1 MWADELTHDRFWCP
15 IDVGVE
21 LFAHRYRERP
31 PRRGGVP
38 GRFQEGNYLNMA
50 ASLGAPFGAVLTNAD
65 APFCI
70 QAVLELNFA
79 MG

>member
-1 MWADELTHDRFWCP
+1 MPASQWPLTLLSNLIR
-15 IDVGVE
+15 
-21 LFAHRYRERP
+21 REVNLSS

-38 GRFQEGNYLNMA
+38 GRFQEGHYLKMA